1 MAPTDRSLSL
11 KSLPMRDASVS
22 GLLAPDGYPQTPS
35 TPRGITP
42 LISKVTSVLST
53 THSDTEFRDAL
64 ALLDERGIQNDAE
77 TRRRVRL
84 DLQKEVIDSNGEV
97 IAEFGRV
104 AEQLRR
110 IKTTID
116 KLNNGYEDM
125 KSQVI
130 EAHRQT
136 LPALS
141 EASSLLE
148 QKRQVEVKQELL
160 GAFKKHFVMSENEVA
175 ALTQTAEPVDDRF
188 FDALSKAKK
197 ISKDC
202 EILLG
207 FEKQT
212 LGLELM
218 EQTSKN
224 INLGF
229 QKLYKWIQREFKT
242 LNLENPQMNS
252 SIRRALRVLA
262 ERPSLFQN
270 CLDFFSEARERI
282 LSDSFYVALTG
293 ASPSGT
299 EDPSVKPIDMLAHDP
314 LRYVGDML
322 AWIHSATVSER
333 EALEVLF
340 VAEGEELAKGFKSGR
355 DAEIWRLIAEDDEAE
370 ADFNALKALN
380 DLVDRDVSG
389 AARVLRQR
397 MEQVIQANEDTI
409 PAYKLANLI
418 NFYRITFQKMLGP
431 NSNLVELIGGLE
443 TEALRQFRALVRDHI
458 ATLQG
463 EFQHAPLDLG
473 PPAFLQDS
481 LKQLKA
487 ISKTYDSSLSTSED
501 RESEFENV
509 LSEAFEPF
517 MSGCENMAKNM
528 NAQNGAIFLINCIS
542 SAIACLEPFEFTQR
556 RAKRLREKSDD
567 AAKGLITSQYQF
579 LRKGSGLDAIFTEL
593 EEDDDKNASLLDE
606 KELAQASQTLDDFLP
621 SALMDAMDNLKHLQ
635 DSKLARQITE
645 EAAEQFCNDFE
656 QLEEVITG
664 GGDESVDSEEDEG
677 LRSVFPRTTA
687 EIRLF
692 LGALSW
698 LIMGAMLR
706 NRALA
711 VLQKTYDD
719 SYLSCSTAIY
729 YEGQGNEIEAMR
741 HWRAALDQI
750 YDYNANRAPPAY
762 GPRTDTE
769 KALQEALKQLELQCK
784 ERIDL
789 LEALRISRQEETTSP
804 QPPPGKL
811 TKRPSIPEGRGS
823 LGQGTI
829 TAMQYSELSRPTLP
843 HRPSQPRRTSSEL
856 AIVDG
861 PSTHLDPN
869 MAFLSLSRSAS
880 PGGPALPPRPNKTLR
895 TPSPE
900 KHTMRTTLRS
910 GKLGEKSTKPRKPAK
925 PLAEGSS
932 KAATLAWSALGSRER
947 FARGVQSEST
957 PAPASPSSR
966 TSLDQIRRPVP
977 TQWDSHSRRLVVPK
991 DRDLDGEPSGNT
1003 RHSDEYC
1010 YARPSMLSVTAASSA
1025 LNSSSYQDLPSSD
1038 AYTSR
1043 TDRLPNSRSGF
1054 ASPSPRKVSRQERAN
1069 DTETGDDS
1077 GEASERRSVSNNVPT
1092 RSPAARQPGRSLK
1105 PSKPHAESRDRSRRR
1120 ERKVRQVSTS
1130 SASDDDTTG
1139 TSSRP
1144 RRVREKEAPI
1154 EAGSQEDDSD
1164 ASESETLEKSPDDM
1178 SEWKTKKKQILKNLP
1193 AGVDAAAA
1201 KQILNDIVV
1210 QGDEVHWSDVAGLEI
1225 AKNALRETVV
1235 YPFLRPDLFM
1245 GLREPARG
1253 MLLFGPPGTGKTMLA
1268 RAVATESKSTFFS
1281 ISASS
1286 LTSKYL
1292 GESEKL
1298 VRALFGLARTLAPS
1312 IIFVDEIDSLLSQR
1326 SGSGEHEATM
1336 RIKTEFLIQWSDL
1349 QRAAAGREATEKDKE
1364 RGDANRVLVLAAT
1377 NLPWAIDEAARRR
1390 FVRRQYIPLPE
1401 PTTRETQLRTLLGQQ
1416 KHDLSNDDILKLVE
1430 LTDGFSGS
1438 DITALAKDAAMG
1450 PLRSLGEALLHM
1462 TMDEIRPI
1470 QLSDF
1475 EASLTTIRPSVSKAG
1490 LKEYED
1496 WATEFGERGG

>member
-11 KSLPMRDASVS
+11 KSLPMKDASVS

-42 LISKVTSVLST
+42 LTSKVTSVLST

-110 IKTTID
+110 IKTTLD

-125 KSQVI
+125 KSQVV

-340 VAEGEELAKGFKSGR
+340 VAEGEELARGFKSGR

-418 NFYRITFQKMLGP
+418 NFYRITFQKTLGP
-431 NSNLVELIGGLE
+431 HSNLVELVGGLE
-443 TEALRQFRALVRDHI
+443 MEALRQFRALVRDHI

-509 LSEAFEPF
+509 LLEAFEPF

-542 SAIACLEPFEFTQR
+542 SAVACLEPFEFTQR
-556 RAKRLREKSDD
+556 RTKRLLEKSDD

-579 LRKGSGLDAIFTEL
+579 LRKGSGLDAIFTKL

-656 QLEEVITG
+656 QLEEVITEED
-664 GGDESVDSEEDEG
+664 DESIDSEEDEG

-687 EIRLF
+687 EIR
-692 LGALSW
+692 
-698 LIMGAMLR
+698 
-706 NRALA
+706 
-711 VLQKTYDD
+711 V
-719 SYLSCSTAIY
+719 
-729 YEGQGNEIEAMR
+729 
-741 HWRAALDQI
+741 
-750 YDYNANRAPPAY
+750 
-762 GPRTDTE
+762 
-769 KALQEALKQLELQCK
+769 
-784 ERIDL
+784 
-789 LEALRISRQEETTSP
+789 
-804 QPPPGKL
+804 
-811 TKRPSIPEGRGS
+811 
-823 LGQGTI
+823 
-829 TAMQYSELSRPTLP
+829 
-843 HRPSQPRRTSSEL
+843 
-856 AIVDG
+856 
-861 PSTHLDPN
+861 
-869 MAFLSLSRSAS
+869 
-880 PGGPALPPRPNKTLR
+880 
-895 TPSPE
+895 
-900 KHTMRTTLRS
+900 
-910 GKLGEKSTKPRKPAK
+910 
-925 PLAEGSS
+925 
-932 KAATLAWSALGSRER
+932 
-947 FARGVQSEST
+947 
-957 PAPASPSSR
+957 
-966 TSLDQIRRPVP
+966 
-977 TQWDSHSRRLVVPK
+977 
-991 DRDLDGEPSGNT
+991 
-1003 RHSDEYC
+1003 
-1010 YARPSMLSVTAASSA
+1010 
-1025 LNSSSYQDLPSSD
+1025 
-1038 AYTSR
+1038 
-1043 TDRLPNSRSGF
+1043 
-1054 ASPSPRKVSRQERAN
+1054 
-1069 DTETGDDS
+1069 
-1077 GEASERRSVSNNVPT
+1077 
-1092 RSPAARQPGRSLK
+1092 
-1105 PSKPHAESRDRSRRR
+1105 
-1120 ERKVRQVSTS
+1120 
-1130 SASDDDTTG
+1130 
-1139 TSSRP
+1139 
-1144 RRVREKEAPI
+1144 
-1154 EAGSQEDDSD
+1154 
-1164 ASESETLEKSPDDM
+1164 
-1178 SEWKTKKKQILKNLP
+1178 
-1193 AGVDAAAA
+1193 
-1201 KQILNDIVV
+1201 
-1210 QGDEVHWSDVAGLEI
+1210 
-1225 AKNALRETVV
+1225 
-1235 YPFLRPDLFM
+1235 
-1245 GLREPARG
+1245 
-1253 MLLFGPPGTGKTMLA
+1253 
-1268 RAVATESKSTFFS
+1268 
-1281 ISASS
+1281 
-1286 LTSKYL
+1286 
-1292 GESEKL
+1292 
-1298 VRALFGLARTLAPS
+1298 
-1312 IIFVDEIDSLLSQR
+1312 LLS
-1326 SGSGEHEATM
+1326 
-1336 RIKTEFLIQWSDL
+1336 
-1349 QRAAAGREATEKDKE
+1349 
-1364 RGDANRVLVLAAT
+1364 
-1377 NLPWAIDEAARRR
+1377 
-1390 FVRRQYIPLPE
+1390 
-1401 PTTRETQLRTLLGQQ
+1401 
-1416 KHDLSNDDILKLVE
+1416 
-1430 LTDGFSGS
+1430 
-1438 DITALAKDAAMG
+1438 
-1450 PLRSLGEALLHM
+1450 
-1462 TMDEIRPI
+1462 
-1470 QLSDF
+1470 
-1475 EASLTTIRPSVSKAG
+1475 
-1490 LKEYED
+1490 
-1496 WATEFGERGG
+1496 

>member
-11 KSLPMRDASVS
+11 KSLPIKDASVS

-42 LISKVTSVLST
+42 LTSKVTSVLST

-64 ALLDERGIQNDAE
+64 ALFDERGIQNDAE

-84 DLQKEVIDSNGEV
+84 DLQKEVIDSDGEV
-97 IAEFGRV
+97 VAEFGRV

-125 KSQVI
+125 KSQVV

-141 EASSLLE
+141 EAPCLLE

-224 INLGF
+224 INFGF

-262 ERPSLFQN
+262 EKPSLFQN

-340 VAEGEELAKGFKSGR
+340 VAEGEELARGFKSGR

-397 MEQVIQANEDTI
+397 MEQVIQANEDTV

-418 NFYRITFQKMLGP
+418 NFYRITFQKTLGP

-443 TEALRQFRALVRDHI
+443 IEALRQFRALVRDHI

-487 ISKTYDSSLSTSED
+487 ISKTYDSSLSASED

-509 LSEAFEPF
+509 LLEAFEPF

-556 RAKRLREKSDD
+556 RTKRLLEKSDD

-579 LRKGSGLDAIFTEL
+579 LRKGSGLDAIFTKL

-656 QLEEVITG
+656 QLEEVITEED
-664 GGDESVDSEEDEG
+664 DESIDSEEDEG

-687 EIRLF
+687 EIR
-692 LGALSW
+692 
-698 LIMGAMLR
+698 
-706 NRALA
+706 
-711 VLQKTYDD
+711 V
-719 SYLSCSTAIY
+719 
-729 YEGQGNEIEAMR
+729 
-741 HWRAALDQI
+741 
-750 YDYNANRAPPAY
+750 
-762 GPRTDTE
+762 
-769 KALQEALKQLELQCK
+769 
-784 ERIDL
+784 
-789 LEALRISRQEETTSP
+789 
-804 QPPPGKL
+804 
-811 TKRPSIPEGRGS
+811 
-823 LGQGTI
+823 
-829 TAMQYSELSRPTLP
+829 
-843 HRPSQPRRTSSEL
+843 
-856 AIVDG
+856 
-861 PSTHLDPN
+861 
-869 MAFLSLSRSAS
+869 
-880 PGGPALPPRPNKTLR
+880 
-895 TPSPE
+895 
-900 KHTMRTTLRS
+900 
-910 GKLGEKSTKPRKPAK
+910 
-925 PLAEGSS
+925 
-932 KAATLAWSALGSRER
+932 
-947 FARGVQSEST
+947 
-957 PAPASPSSR
+957 
-966 TSLDQIRRPVP
+966 
-977 TQWDSHSRRLVVPK
+977 
-991 DRDLDGEPSGNT
+991 
-1003 RHSDEYC
+1003 
-1010 YARPSMLSVTAASSA
+1010 
-1025 LNSSSYQDLPSSD
+1025 
-1038 AYTSR
+1038 
-1043 TDRLPNSRSGF
+1043 
-1054 ASPSPRKVSRQERAN
+1054 
-1069 DTETGDDS
+1069 
-1077 GEASERRSVSNNVPT
+1077 
-1092 RSPAARQPGRSLK
+1092 
-1105 PSKPHAESRDRSRRR
+1105 
-1120 ERKVRQVSTS
+1120 
-1130 SASDDDTTG
+1130 
-1139 TSSRP
+1139 
-1144 RRVREKEAPI
+1144 
-1154 EAGSQEDDSD
+1154 
-1164 ASESETLEKSPDDM
+1164 
-1178 SEWKTKKKQILKNLP
+1178 
-1193 AGVDAAAA
+1193 
-1201 KQILNDIVV
+1201 
-1210 QGDEVHWSDVAGLEI
+1210 
-1225 AKNALRETVV
+1225 
-1235 YPFLRPDLFM
+1235 
-1245 GLREPARG
+1245 
-1253 MLLFGPPGTGKTMLA
+1253 
-1268 RAVATESKSTFFS
+1268 
-1281 ISASS
+1281 
-1286 LTSKYL
+1286 
-1292 GESEKL
+1292 
-1298 VRALFGLARTLAPS
+1298 
-1312 IIFVDEIDSLLSQR
+1312 LLS
-1326 SGSGEHEATM
+1326 
-1336 RIKTEFLIQWSDL
+1336 
-1349 QRAAAGREATEKDKE
+1349 
-1364 RGDANRVLVLAAT
+1364 
-1377 NLPWAIDEAARRR
+1377 
-1390 FVRRQYIPLPE
+1390 
-1401 PTTRETQLRTLLGQQ
+1401 
-1416 KHDLSNDDILKLVE
+1416 
-1430 LTDGFSGS
+1430 
-1438 DITALAKDAAMG
+1438 
-1450 PLRSLGEALLHM
+1450 
-1462 TMDEIRPI
+1462 
-1470 QLSDF
+1470 
-1475 EASLTTIRPSVSKAG
+1475 
-1490 LKEYED
+1490 
-1496 WATEFGERGG
+1496 

>member
-11 KSLPMRDASVS
+11 KSLPMKDASVS
-22 GLLAPDGYPQTPS
+22 SLLAPDGYPQTPS

-42 LISKVTSVLST
+42 LTSKVTSVLST

-125 KSQVI
+125 KSQVVV
-130 EAHRQT
+130 AHRQT

-224 INLGF
+224 INFGF

-262 ERPSLFQN
+262 EKPSLFQN

-340 VAEGEELAKGFKSGR
+340 VAEGEELARGFKSGR

-380 DLVDRDVSG
+380 DLVDRDVSA

-418 NFYRITFQKMLGP
+418 NFYRITFQKTLGP

-443 TEALRQFRALVRDHI
+443 IEALRQFRALVRDHI

-556 RAKRLREKSDD
+556 RTKRLLEKSDD

-579 LRKGSGLDAIFTEL
+579 LRKGSGLDAIFTKL

-656 QLEEVITG
+656 QLEEVITEED
-664 GGDESVDSEEDEG
+664 DESIDSEEDEG

-687 EIRLF
+687 EIR
-692 LGALSW
+692 
-698 LIMGAMLR
+698 
-706 NRALA
+706 
-711 VLQKTYDD
+711 V
-719 SYLSCSTAIY
+719 
-729 YEGQGNEIEAMR
+729 
-741 HWRAALDQI
+741 
-750 YDYNANRAPPAY
+750 
-762 GPRTDTE
+762 
-769 KALQEALKQLELQCK
+769 
-784 ERIDL
+784 
-789 LEALRISRQEETTSP
+789 
-804 QPPPGKL
+804 
-811 TKRPSIPEGRGS
+811 
-823 LGQGTI
+823 
-829 TAMQYSELSRPTLP
+829 
-843 HRPSQPRRTSSEL
+843 
-856 AIVDG
+856 
-861 PSTHLDPN
+861 
-869 MAFLSLSRSAS
+869 
-880 PGGPALPPRPNKTLR
+880 
-895 TPSPE
+895 
-900 KHTMRTTLRS
+900 
-910 GKLGEKSTKPRKPAK
+910 
-925 PLAEGSS
+925 
-932 KAATLAWSALGSRER
+932 
-947 FARGVQSEST
+947 
-957 PAPASPSSR
+957 
-966 TSLDQIRRPVP
+966 
-977 TQWDSHSRRLVVPK
+977 
-991 DRDLDGEPSGNT
+991 
-1003 RHSDEYC
+1003 
-1010 YARPSMLSVTAASSA
+1010 
-1025 LNSSSYQDLPSSD
+1025 
-1038 AYTSR
+1038 
-1043 TDRLPNSRSGF
+1043 
-1054 ASPSPRKVSRQERAN
+1054 
-1069 DTETGDDS
+1069 
-1077 GEASERRSVSNNVPT
+1077 
-1092 RSPAARQPGRSLK
+1092 
-1105 PSKPHAESRDRSRRR
+1105 
-1120 ERKVRQVSTS
+1120 
-1130 SASDDDTTG
+1130 
-1139 TSSRP
+1139 
-1144 RRVREKEAPI
+1144 
-1154 EAGSQEDDSD
+1154 
-1164 ASESETLEKSPDDM
+1164 
-1178 SEWKTKKKQILKNLP
+1178 
-1193 AGVDAAAA
+1193 
-1201 KQILNDIVV
+1201 
-1210 QGDEVHWSDVAGLEI
+1210 
-1225 AKNALRETVV
+1225 
-1235 YPFLRPDLFM
+1235 
-1245 GLREPARG
+1245 
-1253 MLLFGPPGTGKTMLA
+1253 
-1268 RAVATESKSTFFS
+1268 
-1281 ISASS
+1281 
-1286 LTSKYL
+1286 
-1292 GESEKL
+1292 
-1298 VRALFGLARTLAPS
+1298 
-1312 IIFVDEIDSLLSQR
+1312 LLS
-1326 SGSGEHEATM
+1326 
-1336 RIKTEFLIQWSDL
+1336 
-1349 QRAAAGREATEKDKE
+1349 
-1364 RGDANRVLVLAAT
+1364 
-1377 NLPWAIDEAARRR
+1377 
-1390 FVRRQYIPLPE
+1390 
-1401 PTTRETQLRTLLGQQ
+1401 
-1416 KHDLSNDDILKLVE
+1416 
-1430 LTDGFSGS
+1430 
-1438 DITALAKDAAMG
+1438 
-1450 PLRSLGEALLHM
+1450 
-1462 TMDEIRPI
+1462 
-1470 QLSDF
+1470 
-1475 EASLTTIRPSVSKAG
+1475 
-1490 LKEYED
+1490 
-1496 WATEFGERGG
+1496 